1 MPTNGKA
8 TLGSTAVESA
18 AVEPAVVEPAP
29 LRKRARFHPLAVREV
44 RRLTADSIEV
54 TFEVPSEFAGEYDY
68 APGQYLALRKELNG
82 RELRRSYSIC
92 AAPVPGELRVAIKRD
107 LGGEFSTWANE
118 SLAAGT
124 VIDVMSPQG
133 TFTTQ
138 LVPASGPDG
147 VGKVADRHYAAI
159 VAGSGITPVM
169 SLARSLLAA
178 SPHTRFSL
186 VYSNRT
192 AQDVMFL
199 EELAELKDRHPAR
212 FALFHVLTRERR
224 VSDVF
229 SGRLDADRLQVF
241 LENLVRP
248 HDVDEWF
255 ICGPFELVQLVR
267 DTLEEA
273 GVDRQHVR
281 FELFTTDRPD
291 RLAVGEHSGQHGRP
305 VVVDENEGVHTIN
318 FTLDGVSATVATA
331 LHSRETIL
339 NAALRV
345 RSDVPFACAG
355 GVCGT
360 CRAKLVTGTVD
371 MDENYALEPEELERG
386 YVLTCQSHPTSDA
399 VTVDYDA

>member
-1 MPTNGKA
+1 MGPNEPV
-8 TLGSTAVESA
+8 L
-18 AVEPAVVEPAP
+18 EPAT
-29 LRKRARFHPLAVREV
+29 LRKRARFHSLAVREV
-44 RRLTADSIEV
+44 RRLTEDSIEV
-54 TFEVPSEFAGEYDY
+54 TFDVPGELAGEYDY

-92 AAPVPGELRVAIKRD
+92 AAPMPGELRVAIKRD

-118 SLAAGT
+118 SLTAGT
-124 VIDVMSPQG
+124 IIDVMSPQG

-138 LVPASGPDG
+138 LTPASDEHGG
-147 VGKVADRHYAAI
+147 DRHYAAI

-169 SLARSLLAA
+169 SLARTLLTA
-178 SPHTRFSL
+178 SPDTRFSL

-199 EELAELKDRHPAR
+199 EELAELKDRYPSR

-224 VSDVF
+224 VSDVL
-229 SGRLDADRLQVF
+229 SGRLDAERLQVF
-241 LENLVRP
+241 LEHLVRP
-248 HDVDEWF
+248 RDVDEWF
-255 ICGPFELVQLVR
+255 ICGPFDLVQLVR

-291 RLAVGEHSGQHGRP
+291 RPEGQHGRP
-305 VVVDENEGVHTIN
+305 AVVDESQGAHTIN
-318 FTLDGVSATVATA
+318 FTLDGVSATVTTA
-331 LHSRETIL
+331 LNSRETIL

-360 CRAKLVTGTVD
+360 CRAKLVDGTVD
-371 MDENYALEPEELERG
+371 MDENYALEPEELARG

-399 VTVDYDA
+399 VTVNYDA

>member
-1 MPTNGKA
+1 MAPDEA
-8 TLGSTAVESA
+8 ALESA
-18 AVEPAVVEPAP
+18 PLEPAT

-44 RRLTADSIEV
+44 RRLTEDSIEV
-54 TFEVPSEFAGEYDY
+54 TFAVPEEFAGDYDY

-92 AAPVPGELRVAIKRD
+92 AAPLPGELRVAIKRD

-118 SLAAGT
+118 SLTAGT

-138 LVPASGPDG
+138 LAPVSGGESGERDT
-147 VGKVADRHYAAI
+147 DRHYAAI
-159 VAGSGITPVM
+159 AAGSGITPVM
-169 SLARSLLAA
+169 ALARTLLAS
-178 SPHTRFSL
+178 SPDTRFSL

-199 EELAELKDRHPAR
+199 EELAELKDRYPAR

-224 VSDVF
+224 VSDVL
-229 SGRLDADRLQVF
+229 SGRLDAERLQVF
-241 LENLVRP
+241 LEHLVRP
-248 HDVDEWF
+248 QDVDEWF

-273 GVDRQHVR
+273 GVDRKHVR

-291 RLAVGEHSGQHGRP
+291 RPEGQHGRP
-305 VVVDENEGVHTIN
+305 VVVDESEGVHTIN
-318 FTLDGVSATVATA
+318 FTLDGVSATVTTA

-360 CRAKLVTGTVD
+360 CRAKLVAGTVE

-399 VTVDYDA
+399 VTVNYDS